1 MSATRRRHAVG
12 TAWLCTAALVAGATA
27 LYRSEL
33 SHRAMSVVRAPEVVA
48 AIGPGPAP
56 SGMPERPTH
65 ASPSSHSATPALRT
79 SADFRTVRPGQSKG
93 EIRKALGRPTT
104 LETYPIKDEE
114 IWSWQYVEAEEH
126 LAFRVIFS
134 EDDLVIWAGTTLW
147 SAVDMSAPEAA
158 DPSESAQAPGS
169 RHAAREPRHPRAE
182 GVVRAAR
189 SLGRRVQL
197 GPGVRSADAI
207 VRTSTPHE

>member
-1 MSATRRRHAVG
+1 MSATRRRRAVG

-33 SHRAMSVVRAPEVVA
+33 SHRAMSVVRAPEVFA
-48 AIGPGPAP
+48 AIGLGPAP
-56 SGMPERPTH
+56 SGMPERSTH
-65 ASPSSHSATPALRT
+65 ASPSSHGATPALRT

-134 EDDLVIWAGTTLW
+134 EDDLVIWAGTSLW
-147 SAVDMSAPEAA
+147 SAVHMSAREAA
-158 DPSESAQAPGS
+158 DPSDSAQAP
-169 RHAAREPRHPRAE
+169 
-182 GVVRAAR
+182 
-189 SLGRRVQL
+189 
-197 GPGVRSADAI
+197 
-207 VRTSTPHE
+207 